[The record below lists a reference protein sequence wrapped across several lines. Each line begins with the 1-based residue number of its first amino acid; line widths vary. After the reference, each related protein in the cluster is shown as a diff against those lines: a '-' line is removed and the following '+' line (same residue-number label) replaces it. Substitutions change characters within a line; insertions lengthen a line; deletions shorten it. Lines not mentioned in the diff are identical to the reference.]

1 MSLKAIAER
10 LRRRSDSEHEQATI
24 RIVIVVFLAVY
35 FLVLSANNDHAV
47 AAYRNAWIFGLAY
60 LVLSIGYLAAIVIRP
75 RRSTVRRLIA
85 MVTDHTTLSVLMYL
99 GGEAGSSLYL
109 IYLWVT
115 LGNGFRYGVPYLVSA
130 GTVSLTGFLIV
141 ILTSEFWSAQLYL
154 SIGLVAALIVLPAY
168 VSTLIKKLTAAKAQ
182 AEEANKAKS
191 RFLAN
196 MSHEL
201 RTPLNAIIGLSDLL
215 KDTRLDREQ
224 SDMIGTVGTSGRAL
238 LSIIEDILDVS
249 KIESGKMSVDAV
261 DFDLHAELAD
271 ILSILRPQAESG
283 GLRLLA
289 HISPRVPYRLHG
301 GLQHLRQIV
310 TNLLANAIKFTEQGH
325 VLLRVDL
332 LHQEGDRALLRVEVS
347 DSGIGIPEAE
357 RERVF
362 GSFTKGDE
370 DINRRY
376 GGTGLGL
383 SITKQLTE
391 LLDGQ
396 IGVVSEVGEGSTFR
410 VKLPF
415 REATDAVDPEAG
427 QSGFRPA
434 PVFVSSPT
442 DALARNVEG
451 QLGDLGLAVIEA
463 TDGAALR
470 ESIEREISHG
480 QRHHV
485 VLIDAR
491 EFDAE
496 PLLLADRA
504 QAADPTGSFAFILVT
519 GPFGPR
525 LARDLLLQRFLAV
538 LSAPLQSDL
547 LVNALHM
554 AQAFDTVRADAGDST
569 LRHAA
574 RVGRRRK
581 LRVLVAEDNVVNRMV
596 TAKILTRAGHA
607 PVMVETGNEALEALE
622 AESFDVA
629 LMDVNMPGTSGLDVT
644 KLYRFAHLGEPN
656 LPIIA
661 LTADATPE
669 TRVHCEEAGMDGY
682 LIKPVEAARL
692 LQTIYAC
699 VAEEAD
705 SDREPW
711 PEEGQVAD
719 IASHPRFS
727 GESEPVIEFRALRDL
742 ESLDPRGAFL
752 TDVLDR
758 FIVDTEQVLRDM
770 ADAVSAGDLP
780 VLRDNA
786 HALRSSAAN
795 IGAMR
800 LHRLCSDFSG
810 MSRMEMTR
818 DGDARM
824 EGLREQFAHFRSAV
838 TDYLTERGRSRE
850 PLDTKGR

>member
-115 LGNGFRYGVPYLVSA
+115 LGNGFRYGVPYLVSS

-415 REATDAVDPEAG
+415 QEATDAVDPEAG

-470 ESIEREISHG
+470 ESIERESSHG

-491 EFDAE
+491 EFDSE
-496 PLLLADRA
+496 PLVLADRA

-711 PEEGQVAD
+711 PEEGRVAD

-727 GESEPVIEFRALRDL
+727 SESEPVIEFRALRDL

-838 TDYLTERGRSRE
+838 TDYLTERSRSRE
-850 PLDTKGR
+850 PL